1 VTSRPD
7 IDLAAFSDVRPFLS
21 AGRELD
27 PRPYLGVAVSPSIFA
42 SLMAFLSPRFVE
54 YRGGVFLGF
63 AFNQVVIDDWFARLD
78 DVGDVERI
86 VNHVHVWDLLPSNGF
101 VEAEAQLLVEP
112 MAWFWRMAL
121 RGEFPDRTFVVAAT
135 ADGSYGPEL
144 TFSQADE

>member
-1 VTSRPD
+1 MTSRPD
-7 IDLAAFSDVRPFLS
+7 IDLAAFNDVRPFLS

-27 PRPYLGVAVSPSIFA
+27 PRPYLGVAVSPSMFA
-42 SLMAFLSPRFVE
+42 SLMAFLSPPFVE

-101 VEAEAQLLVEP
+101 VETEALALAEPLAS
-112 MAWFWRMAL
+112 FWRSAL
-121 RGEFPDRTFVVAAT
+121 ECEFPDRAFVVQVD

-144 TFSQADE
+144 TFSQADK